1 MISAGQ
7 NTAFST
13 NKTLNIGGRLLTL
26 DTPLVMGVI
35 NITPDSFYTGSR
47 QTDEKDILNHV
58 EKMLTDGASIID
70 IGGYSSRPGAEHIAE
85 EEEVHRVVHPITGIR
100 KRFPEAVISIDTFR
114 SSVARKAVDAGAD
127 MINDISGGELD
138 SEMHNTVAQLQAP
151 YICMH
156 MKGTPETMTSL
167 ADYNNLEHEIIA
179 YFHQKI
185 VALQMAGVKDIVID
199 PGFGF
204 AKTIDQN
211 FQLMNSLNM
220 LSILGK
226 PLLIGV
232 SRKSMI
238 WKTLQASPE
247 HALNGTTA
255 LNMVALLKGAS
266 ILRVHDVKEAVETVK
281 LFARLTQAEGR
292 V

>member
-1 MISAGQ
+1 
-7 NTAFST
+7 
-13 NKTLNIGGRLLTL
+13 
-26 DTPLVMGVI
+26 MGVI
-35 NITPDSFYTGSR
+35 NITPDSFYAGSR
-47 QTDEKDILNHV
+47 QTDEKEILHNV

-70 IGGYSSRPGAEHIAE
+70 IGGYSSRPGAEPISEVE
-85 EEEVHRVVHPITGIR
+85 EAQRVLHPIAAIR
-100 KRFPEAVISIDTFR
+100 KKFPDVIITVDTFR
-114 SSVARKAVDAGAD
+114 SAIARKAVDAGAD

-138 SEMHNTVAQLQAP
+138 HEMHNTVAQLQVP

-156 MKGTPETMTSL
+156 MKGTPETMNGL
-167 ADYNNLEHEIIA
+167 ANYSNLEHEIIT

-185 VALQMAGVKDIVID
+185 AALQKAGVKDIIID

-204 AKTIDQN
+204 AKTIEQN
-211 FQLMNSLNM
+211 FQLMNNLSM
-220 LSILGK
+220 LSMLGK
-226 PLLIGV
+226 PLLIGI

-238 WKTLQASPE
+238 WKTLQTSPE

-255 LNMVALLKGAS
+255 LNMVALMKGAS

-281 LFARLTQAEGR
+281 LFTHLTQAEGR